1 MNMLFSPIEIQDLK
15 LKNRLFALP
24 VFTGYGLPDSRVSPL
39 MLEHYS
45 RLSGSGAAVV
55 VIPNVAVAENGRT
68 SERSLLLDHDKHI
81 EGLRRL
87 VKVIKENDALA
98 CVQLNH
104 GGRYAVTDHPLLPSA
119 MDAVEIA
126 SNISILKSFMESFP
140 FVKRFGLTAHVAKMT
155 AGWMHQ
161 MTDSEIKNVITLFA
175 EAAYRAYQAGSDMI
189 ELHGATGYLI
199 SQFLSATTNRRA
211 VPWGGSADARTLFP
225 LKIIDEIKNKLPKN
239 IPLGFRLILD
249 EKTKGGI
256 STDDAIKFAEKLEH
270 QGIAY
275 LSATVGTYQSMF
287 VPDVAKQLAKP
298 GYLADLTKALRQ
310 RVNIPVIISGRI
322 VSPILAEKILH
333 KKEADIIGLGRPL
346 LVDADWIRKA
356 KEHRKIVGCR
366 NCNTCFQNIVLGVG
380 VVCDRWPKVVQD
392 RIKLEIR
399 FTSRQAYRT
408 LVVLSSMSDL
418 EIVRDHVRQRVP
430 INEDIFDRLL
440 FLDTGEETGFEEAA
454 RKSMAWCDRYL
465 RTRLK
470 RRRIEYVF
478 RNDFENPVNVVLEQL
493 KENFG
498 VISFMHD
505 EKSKWKNH
513 LILKVPAD
521 VSVHRGGTHPN
532 LTKVLV
538 PCDLSTYTLM
548 QIRIALH
555 GFQGRSNTHY
565 HFVHASR
572 SPNGVFNKWLT
583 ILEKLELDKSTN
595 LKLLEQKEGFNVAEI
610 LLNEAKNGDY
620 GSLILSRR
628 GGLARVRR
636 RILGSVSERLLME
649 LPECDFYIIG

>member
-1 MNMLFSPIEIQDLK
+1 MLFSPIKIQDLK

-68 SERSLLLDHDKHI
+68 SERSLLLDHDEYI

-119 MDAVEIA
+119 MDAAEIA
-126 SNISILKSFMESFP
+126 SNILILKSFMKRFP

-155 AGWMHQ
+155 AGWMHE
-161 MTDSEIKNVITLFA
+161 MTDSEIENVITLFA
-175 EAAYRAYQAGSDMI
+175 EAAYRAYQAGADMI

-199 SQFLSATTNRRA
+199 SQFLSATKNRRA
-211 VPWGGSADARTLFP
+211 APWGGSADARARFP
-225 LKIIDEIKNKLPKN
+225 LKIIDEIKNKLPEN
-239 IPLGFRLILD
+239 IPVGFRLILD

-256 STDDAIKFAEKLEH
+256 STNDAMKFAEKLEH

-287 VPDVAKQLAKP
+287 APDVAKQLAKP
-298 GYLADLTKALRQ
+298 GYLADLAKALRQ

-322 VSPILAEKILH
+322 VSPILAEKILR

-356 KEHRKIVGCR
+356 REKRKIVGCR
-366 NCNTCFQNIVLGVG
+366 NCNTCFQSVGLGVG

-399 FTSRQAYRT
+399 FTSRHAYRT
-408 LVVLSSMSDL
+408 LVVLSSMADL
-418 EIVRDHVRQRVP
+418 ETVRNQVRQRVP
-430 INEDIFDRLL
+430 IHEDIFDRLL
-440 FLDTGEETGFEEAA
+440 FLDTGEEAGFEEAA
-454 RKSMAWCDRYL
+454 KECMAWCDRYL
-465 RTRLK
+465 RNRLK
-470 RRRIEYVF
+470 RGRIEYVF
-478 RNDFENPVNVVLEQL
+478 RNDVENPVDVVLEHL

-498 VISFMHD
+498 DISFMHD
-505 EKSKWKNH
+505 EKSQWKNH

-521 VSVHRGGTHPN
+521 VVVHRGGTHPN

-538 PCDLSTYTLM
+538 PCDLSTFTLM

-555 GFQGRSNTHY
+555 GFQGRSNIDY
-565 HFVHASR
+565 HFVHVTR
-572 SPNGVFNKWLT
+572 SPHAATDTWIG
-583 ILEKLELDKSTN
+583 ILDKLALDKSTK
-595 LKLLEQKEGFNVAEI
+595 LKLLEQKKGLSVAEI
-610 LLNEAKNGDY
+610 LLDEAKKGDY
-620 GSLILSRR
+620 GSLILGRR
-628 GGLARVRR
+628 GGLALVRR
-636 RILGSVSERLLME
+636 RILGSVSERLLKE
-649 LPECDFYIIG
+649 LPECDFHIIG